1 MKLTELEIEE
11 GFVVDKVATE
21 GEIRQRIIEM
31 GFTPGAKGWIV
42 RKAPLGDPIEVHIMD
57 YEISLRNS
65 EAKGIEV
72 SKSEVEIKK
81 DRILKSSDMKKEKLE
96 LDSNL
101 IENRE
106 DIYKKTKVPSNNTKL
121 KVAIAGNPNCGKTTI
136 FNALTGA
143 NYKVANY
150 PGVTVERREKDM
162 VYNGYTYDL
171 IDLPGVYSLSA
182 YSQDEVVACDV
193 LLNEKPDFIIDVI
206 DATNLERNLY
216 LTLQLIE
223 LGIPIVC
230 VLNMHE
236 FAEKNGVKINEKIL
250 TDILRL
256 PFIKVYGNKYE
267 SVLLILDKIEDMYK
281 SGNKLNKDA
290 AMRYGETVEKSIK
303 TITDNMQGDL
313 SDLHK
318 RWLAIKTFEKDERAI
333 HSIRRECSN
342 GGEVIETVNK
352 EIIKLES
359 SENAKSDSIMA
370 DKRYSYI
377 RGALQEAVKKDNIRA
392 FNFTEAA
399 DVVFLN
405 KWLGIPI
412 FLVVLWLIFKITFT
426 LGAYPQ
432 EWIDMGISALSDFV
446 GGLLKGSPLIQS
458 LVVDGIIGGVGAVLS
473 FFPLVLILFVGIS
486 FLEDCGY
493 MARAAFLMDKVM
505 HRLGLH
511 GQSFI
516 PLFLGFGCSIPATMA
531 ARTLRNKK
539 DRIVTVLITTFM
551 SCGARV
557 PVYLMFTAAFF
568 SPKIAPTIMFSIYII
583 GVITAF
589 IIAFILRKAL
599 FKGEETPFVM
609 ELPPYRAPRAK
620 AVLRHMFDRGWMYI
634 KKAGTYV
641 FAASVIIWAL
651 MTFPQYEPN
660 EQEEVSL
667 REQAIAIASEQEL
680 DIEDE
685 EIINTEY
692 DKVLSSEG
700 LRRSYAGQIGR
711 FIEPIIKPLG
721 FDWRIGI
728 ALVAGGAAK
737 EVLVSTIAQIVR
749 VDEEDE
755 ASLTELLQNDT
766 VFNPIVAYSLLL
778 FVLLYFPC
786 FAAIGVMGA
795 EIGNKWIPFIVVYT
809 LAVAWI
815 VSFVFYQIAG
825 RIAGII

>member
-81 DRILKSSDMKKEKLE
+81 DRILKSSDTKKEKLE

-230 VLNMHE
+230 VLNMYE

-412 FLVVLWLIFKITFT
+412 FLVVLWLIFKVTFT

-446 GGLLKGSPLIQS
+446 GGLLEGSPLIQS

-755 ASLTELLQNDT
+755 ASLTELLQNDP
-766 VFNPIVAYSLLL
+766 VFNPVVAYSLLL

>member
-81 DRILKSSDMKKEKLE
+81 DRILKSSDTKKEKLE

-106 DIYKKTKVPSNNTKL
+106 DIYKKIKVPSNNTKL

-230 VLNMHE
+230 VLNMYE

-256 PFIKVYGNKYE
+256 PFMKVYGNKYE

-318 RWLAIKTFEKDERAI
+318 RWLAIKTLEKDERAI

-359 SENAKSDSIMA
+359 SENTKSDSIMA

-412 FLVVLWLIFKITFT
+412 FLVVLWLIFKVTFT

-446 GGLLKGSPLIQS
+446 GGLLEGSPLIQS

-516 PLFLGFGCSIPATMA
+516 PLFLGFGCSIPATIA

-755 ASLTELLQNDT
+755 ASLTELLQNDP

-825 RIAGII
+825 RIAGIM